1 MSTGADHNP
10 GAVTLSRPARFAR
23 GAALIAL
30 SVAVL
35 AGSLMAVRA
44 IGGSGASA
52 APSSA
57 IAPATT
63 PGNEALVLPEVKRLA
78 VQPRVVAKP
87 VAKRRAAAS
96 RSTSAATSS
105 APTPATG
112 AAPAPAPAPAPVT
125 PTPTPA
131 SKPAA
136 AKPSTPKPAPAE
148 HHVVVTE

>member
-1 MSTGADHNP
+1 MSTDADHNP
-10 GAVTLSRPARFAR
+10 GAVTLSRFAR

-112 AAPAPAPAPAPVT
+112 AAPAPAPAPVT
-125 PTPTPA
+125 PTPT